1 MSHDITLRPYQHE
14 AVSLLMDAIARGE
27 HPVCGAATGAGKSL
41 IIAELCRRLPG
52 RILVATHRKELL
64 DQNNAQLQRLMG
76 EDIGGIY
83 SAGMG
88 RRDTDSRVIFGGIQ
102 SIYRRM
108 DALQEPGDF
117 AYVICDEAHL
127 CPPRSIESMYRTV
140 FASCPDAQRLGLTA
154 TPYRLDGGPI
164 YGHEDAWFT
173 SMPVD
178 IGVTQLTEQ
187 GYLAPLVG
195 IQAATDIDLSKVR
208 IRQGDYVLSD
218 LSQVMADEQRVK
230 QAVEE
235 IATLAAHRTSWLAFC
250 CDVAH
255 TKMVAGAM
263 QAQGIDARMVV
274 GATPQDERDE
284 LIADFRAGRFRC
296 LVNCQVATTGFDI
309 PQIDAVILL
318 RPTQS
323 KGLLVQMLGRGTR
336 CADGKEN
343 CVILDY
349 ADTLERHMPLEE
361 IPQLRKTERVEAYE
375 AEKAR
380 EAKEQEEKEH
390 ARHLAS
396 LAELEGR
403 AAMTYK
409 VAHMTYKL
417 TKSSQFRDKQNLMIT
432 YVCPDRKPSKWLS
445 IWLCPEYAVPFVR
458 AQAEAWFER
467 RGASCP
473 LSAASAMRRAMD
485 LPIPE
490 TIIVDER
497 KKFPRVVM
505 EHMRVDNMPPDIAG
519 LFEASF

>member
-1 MSHDITLRPYQHE
+1 MSQVVLRDYQMQAVDTLMQ
-14 AVSLLMDAIARGE
+14 AVAAGE

-64 DQNNAQLQRLMG
+64 AQNNAQLQRLLG
-76 EDIGGIY
+76 DDIGGIY
-83 SAGMG
+83 SAGIG
-88 RRDTDSRVIFGGIQ
+88 RRDTQSRVIFGGIQ

-108 DALQEPGDF
+108 GTLQQPGDF
-117 AYVICDEAHL
+117 AYVLCDECHL
-127 CPPRSIESMYRTV
+127 CPPRSMESMYRAV
-140 FASCPDAQRLGLTA
+140 FEACPGAQRLGLSA

-164 YGHEDAWFT
+164 YGHDEAWFT

-208 IRQGDYVLSD
+208 TRQGDYVLSD

-230 QAVEE
+230 QAVDE
-235 IATLAAHRTSWLAFC
+235 IATLAAHRVSWLAFC
-250 CDVAH
+250 CDVTH
-255 TKMVAGAM
+255 TAMVTQEM
-263 QAQGIDARMVV
+263 QRRGILARMVV
-274 GATPQDERDE
+274 GSTPQEERDT
-284 LIADFRAGRFRC
+284 LLADFRAGRFRC

-336 CADGKEN
+336 LKPQGGD

-361 IPQLRKTERVEAYE
+361 IPRLRKTERVEAHE

-380 EAKEQEEKEH
+380 EAKAREEKEH

-403 AAMTYK
+403 AAVTYK

-417 TKSSQFRDKQNLMIT
+417 TRSGQFRDKQNLMVT
-432 YVCPDRKPSKWLS
+432 YVCPERKPSKWLS
-445 IWLCPEYAVPFVR
+445 TWLCPEYAVPFVR
-458 AQAEAWFER
+458 AQAESWFER

-473 LSAASAMRRAMD
+473 TSAASALRRAMD

-505 EHMRVDNMPPDIAG
+505 EHMRVDDIPPWQ
-519 LFEASF
+519 FNYKR